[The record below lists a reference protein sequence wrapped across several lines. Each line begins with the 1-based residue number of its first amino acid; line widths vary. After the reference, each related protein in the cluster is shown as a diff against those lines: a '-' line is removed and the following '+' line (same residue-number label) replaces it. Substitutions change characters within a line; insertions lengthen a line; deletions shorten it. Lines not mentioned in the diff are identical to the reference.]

1 MEEEKTF
8 GNQQGCVMAG
18 GDVGCNIV
26 FGMIRNTADAVLH
39 RLCRDKRSNSRT
51 GNVTFQ
57 ML

>member
-1 MEEEKTF
+1 MEKKKLSVST
-8 GNQQGCVMAG
+8 GLCYAG

-26 FGMIRNTADAVLH
+26 FGRNTADAVLH
-39 RLCRDKRSNSRT
+39 RLCGDKRSNSRT